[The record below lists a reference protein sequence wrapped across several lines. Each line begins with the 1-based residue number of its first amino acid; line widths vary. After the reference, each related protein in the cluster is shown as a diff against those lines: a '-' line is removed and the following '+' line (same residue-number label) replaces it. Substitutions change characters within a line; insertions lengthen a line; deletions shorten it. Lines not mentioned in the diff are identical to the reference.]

1 MRKLLPTSEA
11 LGANTASSFAL
22 QVNRQSS
29 LGGEKKKS
37 SWQSW
42 TQIAVNKQESSAES
56 KGAEEKLHYLI
67 GTVSG
72 QRKYWLVCEIKMI
85 VCDQEV
91 AKNMNIL
98 NGHLK

>member
-1 MRKLLPTSEA
+1 M
-11 LGANTASSFAL
+11 
-22 QVNRQSS
+22 
-29 LGGEKKKS
+29 
-37 SWQSW
+37 
-42 TQIAVNKQESSAES
+42 QIAVNKQESSAES
-56 KGAEEKLHYLI
+56 KGAEEKLHYLT
-67 GTVSG
+67 GTVSA

>member
-22 QVNRQSS
+22 QVNRQAP
-29 LGGEKKKS
+29 LGEKKKKS

-42 TQIAVNKQESSAES
+42 MQIAVNKQESSAES

-85 VCDQEV
+85 VCD
-91 AKNMNIL
+91 
-98 NGHLK
+98 